1 MVLTSIK
8 SEAKQKLI
16 KRNLFLSFQRF
27 NVMEVKH
34 SNYNKR
40 LPFPSSCYM
49 ELNNKAMPF

>member
-8 SEAKQKLI
+8 SEAKQKLK
-16 KRNLFLSFQRF
+16 KRSLFLSFQRF

-49 ELNNKAMPF
+49 ELNNTAMPF